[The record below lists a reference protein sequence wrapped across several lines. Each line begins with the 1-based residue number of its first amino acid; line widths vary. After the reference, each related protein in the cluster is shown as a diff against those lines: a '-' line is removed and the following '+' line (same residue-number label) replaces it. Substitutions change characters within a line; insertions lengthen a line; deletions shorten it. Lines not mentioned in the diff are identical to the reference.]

1 MIKNSEPLS
10 MSESIEYMDKE
21 DPLTGFLKKYV
32 KLTPEK
38 AKELR
43 EKIEELD
50 LIKINDNNM
59 AKLLDILPRDKEELN
74 KIFVDASL
82 SEDEAN
88 KILETIKE
96 YR

>member
-1 MIKNSEPLS
+1 MNES
-10 MSESIEYMDKE
+10 MKYLEKE
-21 DPLTGFLKKYV
+21 DPIAGFLNKFV
-32 KLTPEK
+32 KLGPEK
-38 AKELR
+38 AEELR
-43 EKIEELD
+43 KKIEELD
-50 LIKINDNNM
+50 LIKINDNHL
-59 AKLLDILPRDKEELN
+59 AKLIDTLPRDKEELN